1 MYIRPVYDD
10 TKLKDLPGA
19 EIVLPGLADLKAG
32 RESVNASAVQA
43 AAPRL
48 RRAGI
53 DAPSATGDTPAAHVL
68 YQQLS
73 AELGN
78 AAHSRYNAIL
88 DRVLSFAIAA
98 ERRNRVQTV
107 PTGATSLR
115 RSDPATEAE
124 EVRIRRLRED
134 AERPISVN
142 LAETIELSHALLKMA
157 GSPSRQ

>member
-1 MYIRPVYDD
+1 MYIRPVHDE

-53 DAPSATGDTPAAHVL
+53 DAPSAAGDTPAAHVL
-68 YQQLS
+68 YRRLS

-88 DRVLSFAIAA
+88 SRVVSFAGAA
-98 ERRNRVQTV
+98 ER
-107 PTGATSLR
+107 A
-115 RSDPATEAE
+115 RS
-124 EVRIRRLRED
+124 R
-134 AERPISVN
+134 
-142 LAETIELSHALLKMA
+142 
-157 GSPSRQ
+157 